1 MAELKDNT
9 LINKIVS
16 SNNIVDVIGNY
27 INLEHKG
34 KNFFGVCPFHDDH
47 SPSMSVSPEK
57 NIYKCFSCGATG
69 NSITFLMDYLGIT
82 FKEAIKILADNAGI
96 ILDSSFTKKKEN
108 NIYEEYYKINLLAT
122 SIFKNNLVS
131 SKGTDA
137 REYLAKRSLSEETI
151 KYFDIGLSLDN
162 SLGEALSNKYSKL
175 LLNEIDLCK
184 EYNGKLVDTFINRI
198 MFPIK
203 DTDGNIVGFTGR
215 IYRKNDLE
223 ESKYVNTKETMIFK
237 KGLLL
242 YNFNNALEFIRKQ
255 KEIII
260 CEGQMDTIRLYTIGI
275 KNAVSLSGTSITK
288 EQIDIIKKLKCNI
301 VLNLDQD
308 DAGKI
313 ATNNIGSIFEK
324 LGLKVKVILFSGA
337 KDTDELIVSSGKD
350 AFLNAY
356 KNKVEFINFKLDYL
370 KKNKNLNDSV
380 ELSKYINEVL
390 DNLNKLDD
398 AILIEL
404 KIKELSQKYGV
415 SESVLRSKINK
426 KESIKLI
433 QKEKIKSN
441 VYNKYEKAELRIVY
455 LMLENVDVIRSYEN
469 NLGFLVT
476 EEITNFANEIVNYR
490 MKNKG
495 FDLSD
500 FITYTYMGE
509 NLDTTLKK
517 VMENGGP
524 SDYTE
529 EELDDLINM
538 IREYSVKREMNKLK
552 NKLFETL
559 DIEEKKKITKKIEN
573 MKKEVLTWYK
583 K

>member
-223 ESKYVNTKETMIFK
+223 ESKYVNTKETIIFK